1 LKASHINYLRRTKK
15 VKKPQKYR
23 VRMSKRQR
31 DALMGILF
39 TLPFTI
45 GFIFFF
51 LYPFL
56 QSVNF
61 SLSTLTI
68 VPDGYE
74 LEAAGWSNYRHA
86 LVVHVDYVRVFVET
100 LWRTI
105 WDVPLILIFSFF
117 AAGML
122 NQAFHGRAAARMIFF
137 LPVILGAGMVL
148 RLEQAD
154 YFMTAL
160 KEAQQ
165 ETGGLLSGAFL
176 RQFLQEIRIPL
187 QVFNFIVDA
196 VDRIPEIIRAS
207 GVQILIFLAGLQS
220 VPRSLYEAADVEGA
234 SSWENFWM
242 ITLPMLSP
250 LILTNTVYTVIDSFT
265 AGHNELVVLI
275 RDTAFRGDGFGLSSA
290 MGVMYF
296 LAIAVI
302 LGIFTAIISRYVFY
316 NE

>member
-1 LKASHINYLRRTKK
+1 
-15 VKKPQKYR
+15 
-23 VRMSKRQR
+23 
-31 DALMGILF
+31 MGILF
-39 TLPFTI
+39 TLPFTL

-56 QSVNF
+56 QSVKF
-61 SLSTLTI
+61 SLSSLTI

-74 LEAAGWSNYRHA
+74 LEPVGWSNYRYA

-100 LWRTI
+100 LWRTVC
-105 WDVPLILIFSFF
+105 DVPLILIFSFF
-117 AAGML
+117 ASTLL
-122 NQAFHGRAAARMIFF
+122 NQSFRGRALARMIFF

-148 RLEQAD
+148 RLEQSD

-160 KEAQQ
+160 KEAQ
-165 ETGGLLSGAFL
+165 EATGGLLSGAFL

-187 QVFNFIVDA
+187 RVYNFIVDA

-220 VPRSLYEAADVEGA
+220 VPRSLYEAANVEGA
-234 SSWENFWM
+234 SAWENFWM

-250 LILTNTVYTVIDSFT
+250 LILTNAVYTVIDSFT
-265 AGHNELVVLI
+265 AAHNELVVLI
-275 RDTAFRGDGFGLSSA
+275 RETAFRGDGFGLSSA

-296 LAIAVI
+296 LAIAVV
-302 LGIFTAIISRYVFY
+302 LGIFTAFISKYVFY

>member
-1 LKASHINYLRRTKK
+1 
-15 VKKPQKYR
+15 
-23 VRMSKRQR
+23 MSKRQR
-31 DALMGILF
+31 DALMGVLF

-68 VPDGYE
+68 IPDGYE
-74 LEAAGWSNYRHA
+74 LESVGWSNYRHA

-117 AAGML
+117 AANLL
-122 NQAFHGRAAARMIFF
+122 NQSFRGRAAARMIFF

-165 ETGGLLSGAFL
+165 ATGGLLSGAFL

-187 QVFNFIVDA
+187 RVYNYIVDA

-220 VPRSLYEAADVEGA
+220 VPRSLYEAANVEGA

-275 RDTAFRGDGFGLSSA
+275 RETAFRGDGFGLSSA

-302 LGIFTAIISRYVFY
+302 LGIFTAIISKYVFY